1 MPTDNTIRLNKFISD
16 SGFCSRREAD
26 NYIDEGRVTIND
38 RTAKKG
44 ATVKPGDKVAV
55 DGEAIKTR
63 KPSDRPIY
71 IAFNKPTGVTTTTD
85 TKDKKNII
93 DFIGYPKRIFPIGRL
108 DNASEG
114 LIFLT
119 NDGDIVNKILRADN
133 NHEKEYVVMVDK
145 PVTDDFIQKMSNGVR
160 LFEGVTKKCFV
171 QQQGH
176 KGFRIILTQGLNRQI
191 RRMCE
196 ALGYKVE
203 RLKRTRIMTVKLDD
217 LPTGHWRYLTLEE
230 IKSINQ
236 LVAESSKTEDA
247 SSWGKE
253 AARAARKADAAD
265 QADEDEVTEE
275 FGVKVHRVA
284 RPQRTTQEYVN
295 PKSKAVRRPK
305 EDDTAN
311 RRPAPASKAAPT
323 RKPKADRDD
332 FYDDDF
338 ASERPARA
346 SSERKPKASG
356 GKNLKTKSEHASKKT
371 PRSPKGSLAPRNPKA
386 KATRKPKPAGDQTP
400 KRTAGT
406 RGRGRR

>member
-1 MPTDNTIRLNKFISD
+1 MPTDNSIRLNKYISD

-26 NYIDEGRVTIND
+26 NYIEEGRVTINGRD
-38 RTAKKG
+38 ARKG

-55 DGEAIKTR
+55 DGEAIRSK
-63 KPSDRPIY
+63 KPNERPIY
-71 IAFNKPTGVTTTTD
+71 IAFNKPTGLTTTTD
-85 TKDKKNII
+85 PKDKKNII

-145 PVTDDFIQKMSNGVR
+145 PVTDEFIKKMSNGVQ

-176 KGFRIILTQGLNRQI
+176 KVFRIVLTQGLNRQI

-203 RLKRTRIMTVKLDD
+203 KLKRVRIMTVKLDD

-230 IKSINQ
+230 IKSINE
-236 LVAESSKTEDA
+236 LVADSSKTEDA

-253 AARAARKADAAD
+253 AARAARKAEEELPE
-265 QADEDEVTEE
+265 EDDVREE

-284 RPQRTTQEYVN
+284 KPKRSSDEYDN
-295 PKSKAVRRPK
+295 PKAKA
-305 EDDTAN
+305 A
-311 RRPAPASKAAPT
+311 RRPAPDSGATRRVPKEYTPGRRPKSDETGFTEDGPSGGRPSKGPSQ
-323 RKPKADRDD
+323 RKA
-332 FYDDDF
+332 
-338 ASERPARA
+338 RPAA
-346 SSERKPKASG
+346 
-356 GKNLKTKSEHASKKT
+356 GKNMKTKSEHTSNKT
-371 PRSPKGSLAPRNPKA
+371 DRSPKGSLPARNPKA
-386 KATRKPKPAGDQTP
+386 ASARKPKPGSDQKPT
-400 KRTAGT
+400 RTAGI
-406 RGRGRR
+406 RGKGRR

>member
-1 MPTDNTIRLNKFISD
+1 MSTDNRLRLNKYISD

-26 NYIDEGRVTIND
+26 QYIEEGRVTINGRD
-38 RTAKKG
+38 AKKG
-44 ATVKPGDKVAV
+44 ATVKAGDKVAV
-55 DGEAIKTR
+55 DGETIKAK
-63 KPSDRPIY
+63 KPSDRAIY
-71 IAFNKPTGVTTTTD
+71 IAFNKPTGITTTTD
-85 TKDKKNII
+85 PKDKKNII

-145 PVTDDFIQKMSNGVR
+145 PITEDFIKSMSNGVR
-160 LFEGVTKKCFV
+160 LFEGITKKCFV

-176 KGFRIILTQGLNRQI
+176 KVFRIVLTQGLNRQV

-203 RLKRTRIMTVKLDD
+203 RLKRVRIMTVKLDD

-230 IKSINQ
+230 VKSINQ

-253 AARAARKADAAD
+253 AARAARKADAE
-265 QADEDEVTEE
+265 EDLPEEEDDIIEE

-284 RPQRTTQEYVN
+284 KPKRDASAYEN
-295 PKSKAVRRPK
+295 PKSKDA
-305 EDDTAN
+305 
-311 RRPAPASKAAPT
+311 RRPAPDSGAT
-323 RKPKADRDD
+323 RRVPKGTL
-332 FYDDDF
+332 
-338 ASERPARA
+338 ERSARA
-346 SSERKPKASG
+346 SADNSVSGKPTRKPKASG
-356 GKNLKTKSEHASKKT
+356 GKNMKTKAEHTSNKTDRT
-371 PRSPKGSLAPRNPKA
+371 PRGTSAKSTRTRASSPRPSA
-386 KATRKPKPAGDQTP
+386 DQKP

-406 RGRGRR
+406 RGKGRR

>member
-1 MPTDNTIRLNKFISD
+1 MSTDNKLRLNKFISD

-26 NYIDEGRVTIND
+26 QYIEEGRVTING
-38 RTAKKG
+38 RNAKKG

-55 DGEAIKTR
+55 DGEAIRSK
-63 KPSDRPIY
+63 KPNERPIY
-71 IAFNKPTGVTTTTD
+71 IAFNKPTGLTTTTD

-145 PVTDDFIQKMSNGVR
+145 PVTDEFIRNMSNGVR

-176 KGFRIILTQGLNRQI
+176 KVFRIVLTQGLNRQV

-203 RLKRTRIMTVKLDD
+203 KLKRVRIMTVKLDD

-230 IKSINQ
+230 MKSINQ
-236 LVAESSKTEDA
+236 LVSESSKTEDA

-253 AARAARKADAAD
+253 AARSARKADAED
-265 QADEDEVTEE
+265 VPEEADEVIEE
-275 FGVKVHRVA
+275 FGVKVHSVGK
-284 RPQRTTQEYVN
+284 PKRTSAEYEHPN
-295 PKSKAVRRPK
+295 AKA
-305 EDDTAN
+305 A
-311 RRPAPASKAAPT
+311 RRPAPDAGATRRIPKDYTPGRRPKKEASSHADDAPDTDRTSKAPAERRP
-323 RKPKADRDD
+323 KPA
-332 FYDDDF
+332 
-338 ASERPARA
+338 A
-346 SSERKPKASG
+346 
-356 GKNLKTKSEHASKKT
+356 GKNLKTKSEHVSKKT
-371 PRSPKGSLAPRNPKA
+371 PRSPKGSLPARNPKA
-386 KATRKPKPAGDQTP
+386 ASARKPKPGSDQKPT
-400 KRTAGT
+400 RTAGT
-406 RGRGRR
+406 RGKGRK